1 MGQEETGS
9 ETGSI
14 MPDGITA
21 AALAKVPLALV
32 LTNPYLEDNPIVYV
46 NDAFGRITG
55 YAPAAAIG
63 RNCRF
68 LQGDDTDPDAHV
80 RIREALVA
88 QKDISLDIVNYRADG
103 TKFLNRLMITPLY
116 DGEGRLQ
123 CFLGVQRDMSE
134 GPHDAITARDGGP
147 GTLSLDTLL
156 GEIQHRVKNHLAMII
171 GMIRMQARMKTSEE
185 SFHALARR
193 IESLQLLYQEMTE
206 AGVAH
211 SRSKRVPLGAYV
223 SRIAATIGHLD
234 GRRSVRINID
244 CDAVDVNVD
253 RAARIGLLF
262 SELLTNALKHAFDG
276 REEGLVEA
284 RLKMLSS
291 GVIRLTVTD
300 DGVGLPAGSNWP
312 HAAAPEADAIDRAAA
327 HEIESQVASAKPAR
341 AAPPASAE
349 PNMARQ
355 IADAIAE
362 GTDGKLQGRE
372 PGQPPDPRPNAVST
386 RTTGSGGAVASTAED
401 GAADEREAPGAGKG
415 LGGRIVLSLVRGLDA
430 RLDVNSDTIGTTVT
444 VDVPRED
451 DTAE

>member
-1 MGQEETGS
+1 MDLENNGPS
-9 ETGSI
+9 ESQAATSQLGGT
-14 MPDGITA
+14 MPEGISA

-32 LTNPYLEDNPIVYV
+32 LTNPHIEDNPIVYV
-46 NDAFGRITG
+46 NEAFGRITG

-68 LQGDDTDPDAHV
+68 LQGPETDPGAPR
-80 RIREALVA
+80 RIREALET
-88 QKDISLDIVNYRADG
+88 QRDISLDIVNYRADG

-116 DGEGRLQ
+116 DGENKLQ
-123 CFLGVQRDMSE
+123 CFLGVQRDMGE
-134 GPHDAITARDGGP
+134 GPLDALTARDGGP
-147 GTLSLDTLL
+147 GSISIDTLL

-206 AGVAH
+206 AGVASTR
-211 SRSKRVPLGAYV
+211 SRNVPLGAYV

-234 GRRSVRINID
+234 GRRSVRINVD

-262 SELLTNALKHAFDG
+262 SELLTNALKHAFEG
-276 REEGLVEA
+276 RHEGLVEA

-300 DGVGLPAGSNWP
+300 DGVGLKPGVEWPYSAGAADPEPIDADTVREIENQARSDEAEGTQA
-312 HAAAPEADAIDRAAA
+312 HANVARQMADAITRG
-327 HEIESQVASAKPAR
+327 SQGQLHLRRPGQPADPTPN
-341 AAPPASAE
+341 ALTAPASAE
-349 PNMARQ
+349 PRS
-355 IADAIAE
+355 E
-362 GTDGKLQGRE
+362 T
-372 PGQPPDPRPNAVST
+372 
-386 RTTGSGGAVASTAED
+386 SG
-401 GAADEREAPGAGKG
+401 GKG
-415 LGGRIVLSLVRGLDA
+415 LGGRIVVSLVRGLGA

-444 VDVPRED
+444 VDIPREGE
-451 DTAE
+451 AGE